1 MQADFRSDTVTRPTQ
16 AMMQAMM
23 QAPLGDDVL
32 GDDPSVKLL
41 EAYVSDLFGM
51 EDALFCPSG
60 TMTNQIAIKAHTQPG
75 DELICSH
82 LAHIYNYEGGGIAA
96 NSGVQARCGG
106 DDLGRLTAD
115 DVKALIQPSGNV
127 HLAATRLISVENTAN
142 KGGGSCMGLPMLEA
156 IGQVAKSH
164 NLAYHLDGARLFN
177 ALVRDKEDPKSYG
190 KCFDSISLC
199 LSKGLGAPVGS
210 LLLGSK
216 TFIQSGHRIRKRM
229 GGGMRQSGLLAA
241 AGLYALEN
249 HVEQL
254 AEDHAKAQLIDQWL
268 SECSWVSERKPCE
281 TNMVIFKVIDSHQAS
296 DIQERLASSGIHI
309 VAMDSQWLR
318 FVTHMDISDAH
329 MAHLDKALKRL

>member
-1 MQADFRSDTVTRPTQ
+1 
-16 AMMQAMM
+16 
-23 QAPLGDDVL
+23 
-32 GDDPSVKLL
+32 
-41 EAYVSDLFGM
+41 
-51 EDALFCPSG
+51 
-60 TMTNQIAIKAHTQPG
+60 
-75 DELICSH
+75 
-82 LAHIYNYEGGGIAA
+82 
-96 NSGVQARCGG
+96 
-106 DDLGRLTAD
+106 
-115 DVKALIQPSGNV
+115 
-127 HLAATRLISVENTAN
+127 
-142 KGGGSCMGLPMLEA
+142 MGLPMLEA

-190 KCFDSISLC
+190 QCFDSISLC

-216 TFIQSGHRIRKRM
+216 TFIQSGQRIRKRM

-281 TNMVIFKVIDSHQAS
+281 TNMVIFKVIDRHQAS

-318 FVTHMDISDAH
+318 FVTHMDINDAH